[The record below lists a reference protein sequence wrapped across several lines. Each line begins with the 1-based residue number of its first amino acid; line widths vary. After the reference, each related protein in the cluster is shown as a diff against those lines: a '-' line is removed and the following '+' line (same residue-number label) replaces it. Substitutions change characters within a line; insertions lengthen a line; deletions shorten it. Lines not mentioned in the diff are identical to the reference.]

1 MKSVLTLA
9 LQKAGVKMLAG
20 TDADGFGTLAGF
32 SLVDE
37 LQELHE
43 SGLTNYEAL
52 QTATVYPALFV
63 HQDTAFGKVQN
74 GFRADLILVNSNPL
88 EDLSSLRKLAGVF
101 VNGKWLSESE
111 LAQMKQS
118 LATRFEEQVE
128 TGLRLLESGKTDEAQ
143 RFLAFN
149 DPYERMGS
157 YLLQSVLE
165 KDSFQQLTALVQKL
179 RATNPLSSL
188 TSEAAINSLGYALLG
203 KKQLDKATQVLIW
216 NAKAFPSSANAQDSL
231 ADAYIAQKDILSA
244 IGAYKRALEIDPAYG
259 NAELARRYLTKHR
272 ELSEK

>member
-1 MKSVLTLA
+1 
-9 LQKAGVKMLAG
+9 MLAG
-20 TDADGFGTLAGF
+20 TMPIRLGTLAGF

-63 HQDTAFGKVQN
+63 HQETGFGRVQN

-101 VNGKWLSESE
+101 VKGKWLPESE

-118 LATRFEEQVE
+118 LAIRFEEQVE
-128 TGLRLLESGKTDEAQ
+128 TGLRLLKSGKADEAQ
-143 RFLAFN
+143 SFLAFN

-157 YLLQSVLE
+157 YLLQSLLE
-165 KDSFQQLTALVQKL
+165 KDGFQQLTALVQKL
-179 RATNPLSSL
+179 RATSPLSSV

-203 KKQLDKATQVLIW
+203 KKRVDKATQVFMW
-216 NAKAFPSSANAQDSL
+216 NAKAFP
-231 ADAYIAQKDILSA
+231 ILR
-244 IGAYKRALEIDPAYG
+244 KCPR
-259 NAELARRYLTKHR
+259 
-272 ELSEK
+272 